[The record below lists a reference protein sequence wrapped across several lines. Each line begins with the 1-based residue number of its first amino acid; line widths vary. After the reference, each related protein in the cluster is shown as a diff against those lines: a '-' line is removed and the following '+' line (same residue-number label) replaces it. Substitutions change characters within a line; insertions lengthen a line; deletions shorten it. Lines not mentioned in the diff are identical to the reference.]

1 MYENRQITEPK
12 WKSWVVQT
20 TTPLFT
26 PDQCR
31 QIIASGRSQ
40 KPQLA
45 EVGGADKPDGV
56 TDTKKR
62 ITTISWIPFKEMGH
76 MYEDLNRFIQKAN
89 ENHFGFGDIRI
100 TENAQ
105 FTEYPEGG
113 FYDWHMDC
121 DVNMQHEP
129 PVRKISMT
137 LLLNDPSEF
146 EGGDL
151 ELMAPG
157 KFAELKQGHAIIFAS
172 FLNHRVN
179 KVTRGVRQSLVC
191 WFGGKPFR

>member
-1 MYENRQITEPK
+1 MYENIHISEPK
-12 WKSWVVQT
+12 WKSWIVQT

-26 PDQCR
+26 PEQCR
-31 QIIASGRSQ
+31 KIIESGRAQ
-40 KPQLA
+40 KPQTA
-45 EVGGADKPDGV
+45 QVGMNKPGGG

-62 ITTISWIPFKEMGH
+62 VTTISWLPFKEMAP
-76 MYEDLNRFIQKAN
+76 MYHDLNIFIQKCN

-157 KFAELKQGHAIIFAS
+157 KFAELKQGHAIVFAS

-179 KVTRGVRQSLVC
+179 KVRRGVRQSLVV

>member
-1 MYENRQITEPK
+1 MYENIHITEPK
-12 WKSWVVQT
+12 WKSWIIQT

-40 KPQLA
+40 KPQQA
-45 EVGGADKPDGV
+45 QIGMGKPGGG

-62 ITTISWIPFKEMGH
+62 ITTISWIPFKEMSH
-76 MYEDLNRFIQKAN
+76 MYQDLNRFIQKAN

-137 LLLNDPSEF
+137 LLLNDPLEF
-146 EGGDL
+146 KGGDL

-157 KFAELKQGHAIIFAS
+157 KFAELKQGHAIVFAS
-172 FLNHRVN
+172 FIRHRV
-179 KVTRGVRQSLVC
+179 KPVTRGNRKSLVM
-191 WFGGKPFR
+191 WFGGPPLR

>member
-1 MYENRQITEPK
+1 MIITEPK
-12 WKSWVVQT
+12 WKSWIVET

-31 QIIASGRSQ
+31 QIIECGRRQPPQ
-40 KPQLA
+40 KAQ
-45 EVGGADKPDGV
+45 VGMGKPGGGL
-56 TDTKKR
+56 DTKKR
-62 ITTISWIPFKEMGH
+62 ITTISWIPFKEMPE
-76 MYEDLNRFIQKAN
+76 MYDQVNVFIQKAN
-89 ENHFGFGDIRI
+89 RNHFGFDNIQI

-113 FYDWHMDC
+113 FYDWHMDS

-137 LLLNDPSEF
+137 VLLSPENQF

-157 KFAELKQGHAIIFAS
+157 KYAKLKQGHAICFAS
-172 FLNHRVN
+172 FLNHRVAP
-179 KVTRGVRQSLVC
+179 VTRGVRQSLVM
-191 WFGGKPFR
+191 WFGGTPFR

>member
-1 MYENRQITEPK
+1 MILEPK
-12 WKSWVVQT
+12 WKSWIVET

-26 PDQCR
+26 PQQCEMIINAGRR
-31 QIIASGRSQ
+31 QPPQ
-40 KPQLA
+40 KAQ
-45 EVGGADKPDGV
+45 VGMGKPGGGL
-56 TDTKKR
+56 DTKKR
-62 ITTISWIPFKEMGH
+62 TTTISWLPFNEMKEM
-76 MYEDLNRFIQKAN
+76 YSDINNFIQKAN
-89 ENHFGFGDIRI
+89 LNHFGFGDVQI
-100 TENAQ
+100 TEQAQ

-121 DVNMQHEP
+121 DVAMAHEP

-137 LLLNDPSEF
+137 LLLSPENQF

-157 KFAELKQGHAIIFAS
+157 KRAKLKQGHAVIFAS
-172 FLNHRVN
+172 FINHRVAP
-179 KVTRGVRQSLVC
+179 VTRGVRQSLVM

>member
-1 MYENRQITEPK
+1 MYENIHISEPK
-12 WKSWVVQT
+12 WKSWIVHT

-26 PDQCR
+26 PEQCR
-31 QIIASGRSQ
+31 KIIESGRAQ
-40 KPQLA
+40 KPQTA
-45 EVGGADKPDGV
+45 QVGMNKPGGG

-62 ITTISWIPFKEMGH
+62 VTTISWLPFKEMAP
-76 MYEDLNRFIQKAN
+76 MYHDLNIFIQKCN

-157 KFAELKQGHAIIFAS
+157 KFAELKQGHAIVFAS

-179 KVTRGVRQSLVC
+179 KVRRGVRQSLVV

>member
-1 MYENRQITEPK
+1 MYENQIIKEPK
-12 WKSWVVQT
+12 WKSWIIQT

-31 QIIASGRSQ
+31 QIIECGRRQ
-40 KPQLA
+40 PPQQA
-45 EVGGADKPDGV
+45 KVGMNRPEGG

-62 ITTISWIPFKEMGH
+62 VTTISWIPFQEMVG
-76 MYEDLNRFIQKAN
+76 MYRDLDKFIQAAN
-89 ENHFGFGDIRI
+89 LNHFGFEDVRV

-105 FTEYPEGG
+105 FTEYPVGG

-121 DVNMQHEP
+121 DVHMQHEP

-137 LLLNDPSEF
+137 LLLSDPSEF
-146 EGGDL
+146 EGGHL
-151 ELMAPG
+151 ELGAPG
-157 KFAELKQGHAIIFAS
+157 KFGELKQGHAICFAS
-172 FLNHRVN
+172 FINHRVQP
-179 KVTRGVRQSLVC
+179 VTRGVRQSLVV